1 MVLLILVSKKS
12 ISAIWIFKLSK
23 LLQQYSLTYVYMNWS
38 DNLGKWYRSY
48 YESPYNLRKWY
59 RSYYGSPYIFTLDI
73 WIVKILKMLQLKTLY
88 NSLFYGDLYYF
99 VFIYEFLFTW
109 QYLLININT
118 SRKWRNIATIKVFTN
133 RCNDSFSIFG
143 HD

>member
-1 MVLLILVSKKS
+1 MLILVSKKS

-38 DNLGKWYRSY
+38 DDLGKWYRSY
-48 YESPYNLRKWY
+48 YE
-59 RSYYGSPYIFTLDI
+59 SPYIFTLDI

-109 QYLLININT
+109 QSLLININT

>member
-48 YESPYNLRKWY
+48 YE
-59 RSYYGSPYIFTLDI
+59 SPYIFTLDI

-118 SRKWRNIATIKVFTN
+118 SRKWRNIATIKVFTD

>member
-23 LLQQYSLTYVYMNWS
+23 LLQRYSLTYVYMNWS
-38 DNLGKWYRSY
+38 DDLGKWYRSY
-48 YESPYNLRKWY
+48 YE
-59 RSYYGSPYIFTLDI
+59 SPYIFTLDI

>member
-12 ISAIWIFKLSK
+12 ISAIWVFKLSK
-23 LLQQYSLTYVYMNWS
+23 LLQRYSLTYVYMNWS
-38 DNLGKWYRSY
+38 DDLGKWYRSY
-48 YESPYNLRKWY
+48 YE
-59 RSYYGSPYIFTLDI
+59 SPYIFTLDI

-109 QYLLININT
+109 QSLLININT